1 MVICLERGADLHMA
15 QLMPLPLT
23 VSCFTKIQTGFTF
36 LVPAHLGSPG
46 KRAVKRVC
54 VCVCVIYC
62 MCQHTVVLYAYA
74 VFYLLQLLF
83 VYICCGNA
91 VKVILLCATTKMS
104 QVCTE
109 KHVSDVSVRYSSNS
123 LRKDVI
129 RFPTEFQDE
138 RILKYKICD
147 RVTV

>member
-36 LVPAHLGSPG
+36 LVPAHLVSPG

-54 VCVCVIYC
+54 VCVSFIVCVNTQSFS
-62 MCQHTVVLYAYA
+62 MLM
-74 VFYLLQLLF
+74 LF
-83 VYICCGNA
+83 FICCSYF
-91 VKVILLCATTKMS
+91 LCIFVAGMQLKS
-104 QVCTE
+104 YCCVQQLKCHRFAQ
-109 KHVSDVSVRYSSNS
+109 KNVSDVSVRYSSNS